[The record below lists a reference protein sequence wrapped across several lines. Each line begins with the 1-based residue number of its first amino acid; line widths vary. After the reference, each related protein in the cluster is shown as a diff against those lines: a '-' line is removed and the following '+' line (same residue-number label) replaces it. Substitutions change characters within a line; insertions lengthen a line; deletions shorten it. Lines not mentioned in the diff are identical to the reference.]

1 MIDGRAWR
9 STCQSRRDNW
19 IFQKNVSLASREHFL
34 GSGRALAEFEE
45 RRARERVI
53 IITSHARIPPLV
65 ISILNLNRIVVVVP
79 VGVGTATATATAA
92 AAGGR
97 NMPLVIVVVAVV
109 SSNNSSSSRSSNNS
123 SSSRSSNNSSSSR
136 SSNNSSSS
144 RNSSC
149 TSRSSNST
157 DSGNNSSS
165 SSSSTGGGNGSSF
178 NRIVV
183 LFERTL
189 QKLPRW
195 ERYNVWL
202 EYCQYQRK
210 SDASNVRYSV
220 MLVVDASNV

>member
-92 AAGGR
+92 GGR
-97 NMPLVIVVVAVV
+97 NMP
-109 SSNNSSSSRSSNNS
+109 
-123 SSSRSSNNSSSSR
+123 
-136 SSNNSSSS
+136 
-144 RNSSC
+144 
-149 TSRSSNST
+149 
-157 DSGNNSSS
+157 
-165 SSSSTGGGNGSSF
+165 
-178 NRIVV
+178 

-220 MLVVDASNV
+220 MLVVDASKV